1 MENIRRGRE
10 VYDYDERILIF
21 SLRMLLSH
29 RGYTMLSIRP
39 GKLHAT
45 QKTPPLPCQEQ
56 NAKCSIRISLSERS
70 RSKNMMMIKGGKQGN
85 RVSLS
90 YQVGINQ
97 CKLQAA
103 SLLGVVVVVL
113 SVIERQRSAAS
124 LTSGIVSCH
133 RLSVLVGSD
142 LACTLGRL
150 VDWWCL
156 PVAVSR
162 RWGCTGDE
170 RRASGGRREAAD
182 PCGFCAG
189 RGSRRRRVVGRYQR
203 RLER

>member
-1 MENIRRGRE
+1 
-10 VYDYDERILIF
+10 
-21 SLRMLLSH
+21 
-29 RGYTMLSIRP
+29 
-39 GKLHAT
+39 
-45 QKTPPLPCQEQ
+45 
-56 NAKCSIRISLSERS
+56 
-70 RSKNMMMIKGGKQGN
+70 MMMIKGGKQGN

-97 CKLQAA
+97 CKLQAV

-133 RLSVLVGSD
+133 RLCVLVGSD

-162 RWGCTGDE
+162 RWGLEFRRTVVRAAVHVLHRVSLLWRVCRVLLVIGVVVLRE
-170 RRASGGRREAAD
+170 RRSSVPATRDEPA
-182 PCGFCAG
+182 
-189 RGSRRRRVVGRYQR
+189 VVGE
-203 RLER
+203 RLQTLADSALGVEVGAEE